1 MHRKQ
6 RSVAAFGSVLAA
18 AAIAFAV
25 QVLSSTPAYAVTFT
39 GCLTE
44 EGELKQV
51 AEGLSPLKPCDAKAT
66 QVTWGAGPKTV
77 FVTSQ
82 TFHGD
87 LRTQGGALTGLRGG
101 DKICQAAAENGIV
114 PPGTYI
120 AWLSTSVKDA
130 IDRLPANTSGYF
142 LPSGR
147 KVADSKSDVVSCTD
161 PAVPGK
167 VLICPGR
174 VIDEDELGGVG
185 ILGAVWTGTHSDGR
199 ASAATCTDWTDGG
212 GGGYV
217 ATAQYGI
224 SLVGTGGAYGK
235 GYVLDCGPG
244 AAFDARIICFQ
255 R

>member
-1 MHRKQ
+1 MYRKQ

-44 EGELKQV
+44 EGELNHV

-101 DKICQAAAENGIV
+101 DEICQAAAENGIV

-147 KVADSKSDVVSCTD
+147 KVADSTTDVVSCPD
-161 PAVPGK
+161 EGF
-167 VLICPGR
+167 CPGH
-174 VIDEDELGGVG
+174 VIDEDELGGGG
-185 ILGAVWTGTHSDGR
+185 ILGAVWTGTGSGGR
-199 ASAATCTDWTDGG
+199 ASAATCNDWTDGG
-212 GGGYV
+212 GGGGYV
-217 ATAQYGI
+217 SRADYGVRSRNI
-224 SLVGTGGAYGK
+224 RGVYRGH
-235 GYVLDCGPG
+235 VLDCSPG
-244 AAFDARIICFQ
+244 AALEARIYCFQ

>member
-1 MHRKQ
+1 MNKLL
-6 RSVAAFGSVLAA
+6 SVTS
-18 AAIAFAV
+18 AV
-25 QVLSSTPAYAVTFT
+25 AL
-39 GCLTE
+39 LTA
-44 EGELKQV
+44 L
-51 AEGLSPLKPCDAKAT
+51 
-66 QVTWGAGPKTV
+66 AGPVYADPNEKTV
-77 FVTSQ
+77 FVTSA
-82 TFHGD
+82 TFSGN
-87 LRTQGGALTGLRGG
+87 LGGLTGAD
-101 DKICQAAAENGIV
+101 DKCQAEADGPASIV

-147 KVADSKSDVVSCTD
+147 KVADSKSDVVSCTN
-161 PAVPGK
+161 PAG
-167 VLICPGR
+167 CPGR

-199 ASAATCTDWTDGG
+199 ASAATCTDWTDGEG
-212 GGGYV
+212 GGFV

-244 AAFDARIICFQ
+244 AASKARIICFQ